1 MMGEPTPYELVH
13 GSAALARRQGI
24 GRLAGRALGR
34 VTARGL
40 DRVPSTGP
48 LVIVMNHCSLI
59 DGPLLFGHFRR
70 PVSFLVKSE
79 AFTSV
84 LAPVLRSCG
93 QIPVVRG
100 TVDRAA
106 VRRCVAILRSGGVIG
121 VFPEGSRGDG
131 RVRTARPGAAYFALR
146 SGATV
151 LPVAGHGTARL
162 THRHSL
168 RRPVAG
174 LMIGTAIPVLRWPD
188 ERPLRRLVVAELAE
202 RLRAVLADLVVA
214 SAPDAHAVERLAS

>member
-1 MMGEPTPYELVH
+1 MREPTSCELVH
-13 GSAALARRQGI
+13 GSAALARRQGV

-40 DRVPSTGP
+40 DRVPATGP
-48 LVIVMNHCSLI
+48 LVIVMNHCSLV
-59 DGPLLFGHFRR
+59 DGPLLFGHVRR

-84 LAPVLRSCG
+84 LAPVLCSCG
-93 QIPVVRG
+93 QIPVVRE

-106 VRRCVAILRSGGVIG
+106 VRRAVQLLRGGGVIG

-131 RVRTARPGAAYFALR
+131 RVDTTRPGAAYFALR
-146 SGATV
+146 SGAAV

-162 THRHSL
+162 THRRSL
-168 RRPVAG
+168 RRPAAS
-174 LMIGTAIPVLRWPD
+174 LTFGTAIPVPRWPD
-188 ERPLRRLVVAELAE
+188 ARPLNRRVVAELAE
-202 RLRAVLADLVVA
+202 QLRAVLAYLVAATARDLERA
-214 SAPDAHAVERLAS
+214 AP